1 MKKKLLAVVLSV
13 VMLAALMVPMFAIS
27 AAATPTA
34 KIGLS
39 NIRKTT
45 RIGVDGNPS
54 DVIAIDINISDN
66 TGYFFVGIY
75 QLVSDNS
82 LAPYSSKSG
91 RNEVKGFDNGTFK
104 SGDVGL
110 AYTVTPNPAE
120 ITETGKTGFKVV
132 MDSTVGTMGIDTT
145 SGYLGTAYFV
155 APTEP
160 GTYTFRLLG
169 LDVADDG
176 YIDDNTQP
184 VPRTY
189 NITVDPAT
197 ATYKI
202 ESTCAHPGE
211 KKDTVNSVA
220 AKCGVGGTD
229 IFVCTECG
237 EELRRVPTDALEHEW
252 DNGTTATNVPCGS
265 TADIHY
271 ECTRDG
277 CDETKDVTGAVVNHD
292 WKLDE
297 AASTPAKCGVAGEN
311 VFVCQNAN
319 CPLQTKTEP
328 VAALEH
334 NWDEGTPV
342 GNVACG
348 ETADVIYHCQNANCP
363 NPERTETGAVVEHNF
378 VRDPAHDVAAKCG
391 VPGSEAYKCD
401 RANCPGGE
409 GSTKTVPTAALQHNW
424 VKDEA
429 ASTPAKCGVAGED
442 VFVCQHANCPV
453 GTKAEPTK
461 ALEHD
466 WVYSEELSEEP
477 KCGVAGKDVYVC
489 GNANCPVGTKETPI
503 DALEHDYD
511 YDYYDDMTVT
521 KAPTADEVGKAT
533 IPCFHGCGATKEVD
547 LDKLTNKVGDNES
560 YISSKDA
567 ILPEDV
573 NISINK
579 GDEKDG
585 KVEVEFTFDS
595 NIVDNLEGDVEYVL
609 DLKEAKKDYTNF
621 KAYKVNADGTRTLVS
636 EIKGDQ
642 LIISANLK
650 DTLVLTYEEIEDVKS
665 PVTGDSMNVT
675 VFAVIA
681 LLAVAGLAVIGKKR
695 FAL

>member
-13 VMLAALMVPMFAIS
+13 VMLVALMVPMFAIS
-27 AAATPTA
+27 ADGPAAT
-34 KIGLS
+34 I
-39 NIRKTT
+39 
-45 RIGVDGNPS
+45 
-54 DVIAIDINISDN
+54 
-66 TGYFFVGIY
+66 
-75 QLVSDNS
+75 
-82 LAPYSSKSG
+82 
-91 RNEVKGFDNGTFK
+91 
-104 SGDVGL
+104 
-110 AYTVTPNPAE
+110 
-120 ITETGKTGFKVV
+120 
-132 MDSTVGTMGIDTT
+132 
-145 SGYLGTAYFV
+145 YLGTPVILEGRDYDGDEVAEAAKLLGIPVMISNNNDEFFTAIYQVLSENGLKPYFASFGEGDDYYEDMGYDDGDFTKKIGAKWV
-155 APTEP
+155 ALNTTISHKPNGTDKKGFQVVQDSNGGTRGISAESGTLITVYFEMPTTP
-160 GTYTFRLLG
+160 GTYTFTLVWLSG
-169 LDVADDG
+169 TNNV
-176 YIDDNTQP
+176 P
-184 VPRTY
+184 VDYTMAV
-189 NITVDPAT
+189 NPAT

-211 KKDTVNSVA
+211 EKDTVNSVA

-237 EELRRVPTDALEHEW
+237 ETLRTVPTAALEHEW
-252 DNGTTATNVPCGS
+252 DNGTTAANVPCGS

-328 VAALEH
+328 VTALEH

-348 ETADVIYHCQNANCP
+348 QTADVIYHCQNANCP

-378 VRDPAHDVAAKCG
+378 VRDEANDVAAKCG

-424 VKDEA
+424 VKNEA

-466 WVYSEELSEEP
+466 WEYSDTLSEEP
-477 KCGVAGKDVYVC
+477 KCGVPGKDVYVC

-533 IPCFHGCGATKEVD
+533 VPCLHGCGTTKEVD
-547 LDKLTNKVGDNES
+547 LDKLTNKVGNDDS

-573 NISINK
+573 DISINK

-621 KAYKVNADGTRTLVS
+621 KAYKVNADGTRTLIS

>member
-13 VMLAALMVPMFAIS
+13 VMLVALMVPMFAIS

-54 DVIAIDINISDN
+54 DVIAIDINISEN

-82 LAPYSSKSG
+82 LTPYSSKSG
-91 RNEVKGFDNGTFK
+91 RNEVKGFDNGTFA
-104 SGDVGL
+104 SSDAGL

-120 ITETGKTGFKVV
+120 ITDTGKTGFKVV
-132 MDSTVGTMGIDTT
+132 MDSTVGTIGIDTE

-184 VPRTY
+184 VPRAY

-197 ATYKI
+197 VTYTV

-211 KKDTVNSVA
+211 EKDTVNSVA

-229 IFVCTECG
+229 IFICTECG
-237 EELRRVPTDALEHEW
+237 EELRRADTPALEH
-252 DNGTTATNVPCGS
+252 D
-265 TADIHY
+265 
-271 ECTRDG
+271 
-277 CDETKDVTGAVVNHD
+277 
-292 WKLDE
+292 
-297 AASTPAKCGVAGEN
+297 
-311 VFVCQNAN
+311 
-319 CPLQTKTEP
+319 
-328 VAALEH
+328 
-334 NWDEGTPV
+334 WDEGTPV

-363 NPERTETGAVVEHNF
+363 NPEKTETGAVVEHNF

-409 GSTKTVPTAALQHNW
+409 GSTKTEPTAALQHNW

-429 ASTPAKCGVAGED
+429 ASTAPICGTAGED
-442 VFVCQHANCPV
+442 VFNCTQPGCPV
-453 GTKAEPTK
+453 GTKREPVD

-466 WVYSEELSEEP
+466 WKYSEELSEEP
-477 KCGVAGKDVYVC
+477 KCGVPGKEVYVC
-489 GNANCPVGTKETPI
+489 QNANCPVGTEEHPI
-503 DALEHDYD
+503 DALEHDFD
-511 YDYYDDMTVT
+511 YDYYDKMTVT

-533 IPCFHGCGATKEVD
+533 VPCRHGCGATKEVD
-547 LDKLTNKVGDNES
+547 LDKLANKIGDDDN

-567 ILPEDV
+567 ILPEDID
-573 NISINK
+573 ISINK

-595 NIVDNLEGDVEYVL
+595 NIVDNLEGDIDYVL
-609 DLKEAKKDYTNF
+609 DLSEVKKAYTNF